1 MAAHAA
7 DEERDGACYAAGS
20 ADHPL
25 AMLRIRVPDL
35 RYVTDLLAFL
45 RERGCI
51 AYTAGDGI
59 VKALLPD
66 VPWREE
72 EARIRAAVADW
83 VELRP
88 ELSSIEIEPI
98 DA

>member
-1 MAAHAA
+1 
-7 DEERDGACYAAGS
+7 
-20 ADHPL
+20 
-25 AMLRIRVPDL
+25 MLRIRVPEI
-35 RYVTDLLAFL
+35 RFVTELLAFL

-59 VKALLPD
+59 VNAILPD

-72 EARIRAAVADW
+72 EARIREAVADW

-88 ELSSIEIEPI
+88 EVTSIEIEPI